1 MLKNKKI
8 VVGLTGGIAAYK
20 IPPLIRLLKKDGA
33 DVRAIMTEA
42 STKFITELTIETI
55 SQNPVGRKMFPENR
69 YVGTHHIDIALW
81 ADLFIIAPAT
91 ANFLGKVASGV
102 CDDLLTTVICA
113 TTTPVMIAP
122 SMNSNMYLN
131 PITQKNIEF
140 LKSLGYRF
148 IDPGVGELACETS
161 GPGRM
166 AEPEEIF
173 IAIKK
178 FFEKKKLLTKKK
190 VLVTA
195 GPCREPLD
203 PVRYISNRS
212 SGKMGFA
219 IAEAA
224 VEAGAEVTLISGPT
238 NLTANAGLRLVRV
251 ESTEEMYQAVRR
263 EFKNCHYLI
272 MAAAPSDFRAARV
285 AGHKIKKDKKESLVV
300 ELKPTIDIL
309 KSIGKLKKKNQRVV
323 GFALETKNG
332 LKNAGAKLKEKALD
346 LVVLNRLD
354 ESGPFESDSNKV
366 ELIDKKGRVEK
377 LSKMNKSELARLLVD
392 RIAKL
397 K

>member
-33 DVRAIMTEA
+33 DVRAVMTEA

-55 SQNPVGRKMFPENR
+55 SQNPVARKMFPENR

-81 ADLFIIAPAT
+81 ADLLIIAPAT
-91 ANFLGKVASGV
+91 ANFLGKVASGI

-113 TTTPVMIAP
+113 TTAPVMIAP
-122 SMNSNMYLN
+122 AMNSNMYLN
-131 PITQKNIEF
+131 PVTQKNIEF
-140 LKSLGYRF
+140 LKSIGYRF

-238 NLTANAGLRLVRV
+238 NLMANANLMLIKV
-251 ESTEEMYQAVRR
+251 ESTEEMYKAVRR

-272 MAAAPSDFRAARV
+272 MAAAPSDFRPAEIAE
-285 AGHKIKKDKKESLVV
+285 HKIKKDKKKSLVV
-300 ELKPTIDIL
+300 ELKPAIDIL
-309 KSIGKLKKKNQRVV
+309 SSIKKIKKKNQRVV
-323 GFALETKNG
+323 GFALETENG
-332 LKNAGAKLKEKALD
+332 LKNAGTKLKEKALD

-377 LSKMNKSELARLLVD
+377 LSKMNKCELARLLID